1 MQQEAEKLRDNR
13 HYILDPQGHPIP
25 ALNWLVWGEWFQRN
39 DGAARRVS
47 ETRTKFFW
55 VSTVFLGLDHQWG
68 DGPPLIFESMAFL
81 QPKRCDIRAVMP
93 GSPLINEGELCDRYS
108 TRDQALAGHIAMV
121 AECLALEAQHAHG
134 DIARVLRRKEPSA
147 RAKKIHLKRAA

>member
-1 MQQEAEKLRDNR
+1 MRDDR
-13 HYILDPQGHPIP
+13 HYILDLQGNPIP
-25 ALNWLVWGEWFQRN
+25 ALNWQVWGEWFERN
-39 DGAARRVS
+39 DADARRVS

-55 VSTVFLGLDHQWG
+55 VSTVFLGLNHNWNP
-68 DGPPLIFESMAFL
+68 DGPPLIFESMAFR
-81 QPKRCDIRAVMP
+81 QPRACDIRAVMP
-93 GSPLINEGELCDRYS
+93 ESPLIRAEEFCDRYS

-147 RAKKIHLKRAA
+147 RAKKIQLKRAA

>member
-1 MQQEAEKLRDNR
+1 MRDDR
-13 HYILDPQGHPIP
+13 HYILDPQGQPIP
-25 ALNWLVWGEWFQRN
+25 AINWQVWAEWFQRN
-39 DGAARRVS
+39 DGNARRVT

-55 VSTVFLGLDHQWG
+55 VSTVFIGINYNWNP

-93 GSPLINEGELCDRYS
+93 DSPLIGDGEMQWRYS

-147 RAKKIHLKRAA
+147 RAKKTHLKRAA